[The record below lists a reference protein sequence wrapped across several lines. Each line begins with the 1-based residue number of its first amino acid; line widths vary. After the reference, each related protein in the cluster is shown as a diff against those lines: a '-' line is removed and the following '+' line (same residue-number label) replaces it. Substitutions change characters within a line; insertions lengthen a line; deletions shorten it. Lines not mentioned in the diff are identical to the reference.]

1 MFTIVVLSLYDRHGC
16 QVFGADLT
24 YDVAVG
30 SRSATVPARCRVAAC
45 SRMVVGDYLHLIV
58 FNCGSLYIHSD
69 FNVWWKEDVWG
80 LCLVE
85 QRRPP
90 TLRT

>member
-16 QVFGADLT
+16 QVFRADLT

-30 SRSATVPARCRVAAC
+30 SRSATVRARCRIAAC

-85 QRRPP
+85 RRRPLA
-90 TLRT
+90 LRT